1 LRSLPALTRRF
12 FALPILVLALV
23 AGIAAGC
30 SSSSRHNSNGTA
42 QTPAA
47 ATAATRPSSPSSAAA
62 NQATAPAAASRPGTP
77 TPAAAASPI
86 PPIGPPSAALVE
98 VARGLQPYLFQTA
111 DLPGGER
118 DFQSGPPQP
127 VANEDLVRGRPDA
140 QTLLA
145 KYESAGRLGG
155 ISGGW
160 AKPGGQL
167 TPQTKSL
174 YLLVCSLSRYR
185 DAAGAEQGVAI
196 ARQQLETTPRN
207 PTPAIT
213 TTISQLQPVAVGNGA
228 AAFREDDA
236 IQGTS
241 NGQIFIV
248 HQVAYI
254 QVWQRGPIVAQCG
267 LTAINEDPPLS
278 DFQQIVRAQD
288 ARLQQGGF

>member
-1 LRSLPALTRRF
+1 LQSLLVPTRRF
-12 FALPILVLALV
+12 FLPSILTLALA
-23 AGIAAGC
+23 AGLATGC
-30 SSSSRHNSNGTA
+30 SSSSHHNGATQTA
-42 QTPAA
+42 TATAA
-47 ATAATRPSSPSSAAA
+47 ATRASSAASTAAAPPPATAATP
-62 NQATAPAAASRPGTP
+62 ASRPGTAAS
-77 TPAAAASPI
+77 TAAASPI
-86 PPIGPPSAALVE
+86 LPVGTPSTSVVE

-111 DLPGGER
+111 DLPAGER
-118 DFQSGPPQP
+118 DFQAGPPAP

-145 KYESAGRLGG
+145 KYQDAGRLGG

-160 AKPGGQL
+160 AKPGGQV

-174 YLLVCSLSRYR
+174 YLLVCTLSRYR

-196 ARQQLETTPRN
+196 ARQQVETAPRQ

-213 TTISQLQPVAVGNGA
+213 TTISELQPVAVGNGA

-236 IQGTS
+236 IQSTN
-241 NGQIFIV
+241 NGQLFIV
-248 HQVAYI
+248 HQIAYI